1 MNNSSSQILLLTH
14 GDWGKQ
20 LKESLSMILGKIEGV
35 FDITLTA
42 NDTFNEFYEKVKQ
55 QVVTMP
61 KGSLILTD
69 FISGTTSNVAAR
81 LSLDYPIAVISGLNA
96 LLLIEAINRKDE
108 GPLMNIVDELVGVGQ
123 ESCKD
128 VLAEIKQKFQ
138 EN

>member
-35 FDITLTA
+35 FDIALTA

-108 GPLMNIVDELVGVGQ
+108 GPLMNIV
-123 ESCKD
+123 
-128 VLAEIKQKFQ
+128 Q

>member
-35 FDITLTA
+35 FDIALTA

-128 VLAEIKQKFQ
+128 VLAEIKQKIQ

>member
-35 FDITLTA
+35 FDIALTA

-55 QVVTMP
+55 QVVSMP

-108 GPLMNIVDELVGVGQ
+108 GPLMNIVDELVGVAKKAAKM
-123 ESCKD
+123 C
-128 VLAEIKQKFQ
+128 
-138 EN
+138 